1 MEKRHDVMIEKTAES
16 YDVPDKKVPK
26 KAMWM
31 IGGVVVA
38 VIVLIIGICNGAFLS
53 RRNKILLATKNTLKD
68 MPQIAQNMTAADIII
83 SGKYTLDVKADI
95 NGKGFD
101 GTFKR
106 KDAQLQ
112 ADGAVLISGMEDIDF
127 LARLDDEQLCASIPT
142 LTDDLLVYNY
152 REEKDGY
159 IVDLLGEEGVAS
171 LDLALSELSSKK
183 ERNKAAQEILSVI
196 YDECKNL
203 DIKRA
208 EKAEFKVDGRG
219 RKCSG
224 YEFSVTESNFLRVID
239 KLEDIYDEY
248 YHGVADIFK
257 LNIGDRFSKLKS
269 EVYSMGD
276 INVKVYLYKNKLAA
290 VVTESETSD
299 ATFRLL
305 FQGGEY
311 RMQNLEL
318 LVEDQYGEHS
328 VFELKGKTKGTE
340 GAYDFSIDNDERNI
354 SIAFSISKDV
364 QFEKMSGDI
373 LDVGNMSESDLRKFV
388 LRIAATIIASH
399 IR

>member
-1 MEKRHDVMIEKTAES
+1 M
-16 YDVPDKKVPK
+16 
-26 KAMWM
+26 
-31 IGGVVVA
+31 
-38 VIVLIIGICNGAFLS
+38 
-53 RRNKILLATKNTLKD
+53 
-68 MPQIAQNMTAADIII
+68 
-83 SGKYTLDVKADI
+83 
-95 NGKGFD
+95 
-101 GTFKR
+101 
-106 KDAQLQ
+106 
-112 ADGAVLISGMEDIDF
+112 
-127 LARLDDEQLCASIPT
+127 
-142 LTDDLLVYNY
+142 
-152 REEKDGY
+152 
-159 IVDLLGEEGVAS
+159 
-171 LDLALSELSSKK
+171 
-183 ERNKAAQEILSVI
+183 
-196 YDECKNL
+196 
-203 DIKRA
+203 
-208 EKAEFKVDGRG
+208 
-219 RKCSG
+219 
-224 YEFSVTESNFLRVID
+224 
-239 KLEDIYDEY
+239 EDIYDEY
-248 YHGVADIFK
+248 YRGAADIFK
-257 LNIGDRFSKLKS
+257 LNIGDGFSKLKS